1 MIRISGYI
9 ISIGFLMLLSP
20 AFAQTEEDDQP
31 LLVPP
36 DTLYEPA
43 LRIGLNLVRPSVV
56 FVEPS
61 RFGLEAVA
69 DYNLDQE
76 YFAVA
81 EGGFSRRYLDE
92 PSYNLKEN
100 GIFIRIGADRN
111 FYHYLNDV
119 IAVGAR
125 LGASVYERKAPLISV
140 EGGYW
145 DEYSG
150 SLGSDTF
157 FRQWAEV
164 VVTLKTEI
172 FSNIFVGW
180 NLRGK
185 LLLFDKKDRYMQDR
199 YIPGF
204 GGGTANSK
212 AGFDFYIYY
221 RFPLK

>member
-9 ISIGFLMLLSP
+9 ISIGLLLLLFP
-20 AFAQTEEDDQP
+20 AIAQTEGDDQP
-31 LLVPP
+31 LLMSP
-36 DTLYEPA
+36 DTIYKPA
-43 LRIGLNLVRPSVV
+43 LRIGLNLIRPAMV

-61 RFGLEAVA
+61 KFGFEAVA
-69 DYNLDQE
+69 DYNLDHE

-92 PSYNLKEN
+92 PTYHLQEN

-111 FYHYLNDV
+111 FYHYQNDV

-125 LGASVYERKAPLISV
+125 LGASVYERKAPFISA

-145 DEYSG
+145 DDYRE

-172 FSNIFVGW
+172 FSNIFLGW
-180 NLRGK
+180 TLRGK

-204 GGGTANSK
+204 GEGAVNSK